1 MGLNRLFCRRLS
13 PKKKMKYNIEIDVPS
28 GLDLSHAEQSISDAL
43 YFADNVTQAEF
54 NLVWS
59 VISRLQVEQ
68 TKNEELSSRQ
78 MNVGYKTTSV
88 SQIATQIKNLDAK
101 IKSALN
107 DGVTDLF
114 LDWDSNEIRFN
125 DGYVVCSVAPS
136 IITRVERYAFLTW
149 QEASDILKELYWK
162 ASSLGYLSIKERRG
176 DLIIQICENIQDLS
190 WARRVALG
198 NYQKSLYD
206 CKEGKEV
213 SI

>member
-1 MGLNRLFCRRLS
+1 
-13 PKKKMKYNIEIDVPS
+13 MKYNIEIDVPS

-59 VISRLQVEQ
+59 VISKLQVEQ

-78 MNVGYKTTSV
+78 MNVEYKTTSV

-162 ASSLGYLSIKERRG
+162 APSLGYLSIKERRG
-176 DLIIQICENIQDLS
+176 DLIIQICENIQDKG
-190 WARRVALG
+190 WATRVALG
-198 NYQKSLYD
+198 NYQKYFYD

-213 SI
+213 RI

>member
-1 MGLNRLFCRRLS
+1 
-13 PKKKMKYNIEIDVPS
+13 MKYNIEIDVPS

-59 VISRLQVEQ
+59 VISKLQVEQ
-68 TKNEELSSRQ
+68 AKNEELSSRQ

-176 DLIIQICENIQDLS
+176 DLIIQICENIQDKG
-190 WARRVALG
+190 WAKRVALG
-198 NYQKSLYD
+198 NYQKYFYD

-213 SI
+213 RI

>member
-1 MGLNRLFCRRLS
+1 
-13 PKKKMKYNIEIDVPS
+13 MKYQIEIEVPS

-59 VISRLQVEQ
+59 VISKLQVEQ

-162 ASSLGYLSIKERRG
+162 ASSLGYLSVKERRG
-176 DLIIQICENIQDLS
+176 DLIIQICENIQDKG
-190 WARRVALG
+190 WAKRVALG
-198 NYQKSLYD
+198 NYQKHFYD

-213 SI
+213 RI

>member
-1 MGLNRLFCRRLS
+1 
-13 PKKKMKYNIEIDVPS
+13 MKYQIEIEVPS

-59 VISRLQVEQ
+59 VISKLQVEQ

-176 DLIIQICENIQDLS
+176 DLIIQICENIQDKG
-190 WARRVALG
+190 WAKRVALG
-198 NYQKSLYD
+198 NYQKYFYD

-213 SI
+213 RI

>member
-1 MGLNRLFCRRLS
+1 
-13 PKKKMKYNIEIDVPS
+13 MKYNIQIDVPS

-59 VISRLQVEQ
+59 VISKLQVEQ

-78 MNVGYKTTSV
+78 MNVEYKTTSV

-176 DLIIQICENIQDLS
+176 DLIIQICENIQDKG
-190 WARRVALG
+190 WAKRVALG
-198 NYQKSLYD
+198 NYQKYFYD

-213 SI
+213 RI

>member
-1 MGLNRLFCRRLS
+1 
-13 PKKKMKYNIEIDVPS
+13 MKYNIEIDVPS
-28 GLDLSHAEQSISDAL
+28 GLDLEHAEQSISDAL

-59 VISRLQVEQ
+59 VISKLQVEQ

-176 DLIIQICENIQDLS
+176 DLIIQICENIQDKG
-190 WARRVALG
+190 WAKRVALG
-198 NYQKSLYD
+198 NYQKYFYD

-213 SI
+213 RI

>member
-1 MGLNRLFCRRLS
+1 
-13 PKKKMKYNIEIDVPS
+13 MKYNIEIEVPS

-59 VISRLQVEQ
+59 VISKLQVEQ

-176 DLIIQICENIQDLS
+176 DLIIQICENIQDKG
-190 WARRVALG
+190 WAKRVALG
-198 NYQKSLYD
+198 NYQKYFYD

-213 SI
+213 RI

>member
-1 MGLNRLFCRRLS
+1 M
-13 PKKKMKYNIEIDVPS
+13 KKMFAFIILLSLSFILLAEIRYY
-28 GLDLSHAEQSISDAL
+28 Q
-43 YFADNVTQAEF
+43 
-54 NLVWS
+54 
-59 VISRLQVEQ
+59 
-68 TKNEELSSRQ
+68 ELSRNCGDDRT
-78 MNVGYKTTSV
+78 MYVK
-88 SQIATQIKNLDAK
+88 IKNLDAK

-176 DLIIQICENIQDLS
+176 DLIIQICENIQDKG
-190 WARRVALG
+190 WAKRVALG
-198 NYQKSLYD
+198 NYQKYFYD

-213 SI
+213 RI

>member
-1 MGLNRLFCRRLS
+1 
-13 PKKKMKYNIEIDVPS
+13 MKYNIEIEVPS
-28 GLDLSHAEQSISDAL
+28 GLDLERAEWSISNALDFAEEVTYEEQKLVLSVLGKLIKEQS
-43 YFADNVTQAEF
+43 
-54 NLVWS
+54 
-59 VISRLQVEQ
+59 
-68 TKNEELSSRQ
+68 KNEELSSRQ